1 MNLAHPMLSDIVW
14 PYKILISDSV
24 KNVVQDESGI
34 V

>member
-1 MNLAHPMLSDIVW
+1 MCTASRTESDIVCTC
-14 PYKILISDSV
+14 KILISDSV